1 MEKSYLHVII
11 NLVRGLHKTL
21 EHDLENAAKHYGLT
35 AAEHHILCIVF
46 VEKEATMTQ
55 IAEKG
60 LWDVS
65 TVMQVIKRLKEKNLV
80 TSSKRPNDRRITYVK
95 LTEKGLEIQ
104 KQSFI
109 HEYRLFNYIEEKLEN
124 GSELDQ
130 KEAEVV
136 LKFFKELNEHFNGQ
150 EFTNWI
156 FNSQKKIE
164 LESKE

>member
-1 MEKSYLHVII
+1 MELSYLHVII
-11 NLVRGLHKTL
+11 NLVRGLNKAL

-65 TVMQVIKRLKEKNLV
+65 TVMQVIKRLKEKELV
-80 TSSKRPNDRRITYVK
+80 TSSKRPNDRRVTYVK
-95 LTEKGLEIQ
+95 LTEKGLKLQ
-104 KQSFI
+104 KQSFF
-109 HEYRLFNYIEEKLEN
+109 HEYRLFNYIDEKLEN
-124 GSELDQ
+124 GSEVEQ
-130 KEAEVV
+130 KEAEIV
-136 LKFFKELNEHFNGQ
+136 LKVFRELNEHFHGQ
-150 EFTNWI
+150 DFVNWI

-164 LESKE
+164 LDNKE